1 MQELIKDLPAA
12 LKDRASWLINAGAD
26 DTARGL
32 ASMTGTEDDMR
43 ILRAAIATEE
53 AGANRSSRLKP
64 MQATLRKHSDAVT
77 AQSLE
82 VITQARE
89 SHLVKRARELKE
101 KRLAKEALTPPSKRA
116 TTVTVD
122 VVTPKEAVLTDA
134 AKALAKHRDIILKQE
149 QVFFAAT
156 IGSRLQIGLHCLKAH
171 TAFAIQDQ
179 AKRGAMKGKKSSS
192 RRDELSTGG
201 FEGWLAAEC
210 QWLKKPTAYKY
221 MTAVRGLG
229 LDHDSTEKQVA
240 AALKLK
246 LRKGPVT
253 IKSLCLLALDTF
265 GPDAPPDSD
274 SQTEFAFLKNNL
286 SHFREEVENLC
297 NMKEKLHAYPD
308 FHRAA
313 TARLYSA
320 LYELTG
326 THWAPSDEPDS
337 LALVDPDAIKI

>member
-1 MQELIKDLPAA
+1 MQ
-12 LKDRASWLINAGAD
+12 
-26 DTARGL
+26 
-32 ASMTGTEDDMR
+32 
-43 ILRAAIATEE
+43 
-53 AGANRSSRLKP
+53 
-64 MQATLRKHSDAVT
+64 
-77 AQSLE
+77 
-82 VITQARE
+82 E

-101 KRLAKEALTPPSKRA
+101 KRQAKDALIPPSQKKPAKEVA
-116 TTVTVD
+116 VTV
-122 VVTPKEAVLTDA
+122 VPTKEAILSDSA
-134 AKALAKHRDIILKQE
+134 NALEKLRAVIVKHEEK
-149 QVFFAAT
+149 FAAT
-156 IGSRLQIGLHCLKAH
+156 TLGPRLQIGLACLKAH
-171 TAFAIQDQ
+171 AAFAIPAD
-179 AKRGAMKGKKSSS
+179 KTTRGGRPSKNPVT
-192 RRDELSTGG
+192 RDAVSPEG
-201 FEGWLAAEC
+201 FEGWLISHA

-229 LDHDSTEKQVA
+229 LDHDATEKQVA
-240 AALKLK
+240 HSLKLL

-274 SQTEFAFLKNNL
+274 IQTEFAFLKNNL

>member
-1 MQELIKDLPAA
+1 MIVLT
-12 LKDRASWLINAGAD
+12 S
-26 DTARGL
+26 T
-32 ASMTGTEDDMR
+32 SSGTYKAQ
-43 ILRAAIATEE
+43 I
-53 AGANRSSRLKP
+53 RSSREKGFKQIYVGTSTESERSAARNLVRKWYGDAAAETLTSVKDGTEIAMLIGDFNKDPKRKQVFEVYTFNPAAKAARKADDALIPPSQKP
-64 MQATLRKHSDAVT
+64 AKEVAVT
-77 AQSLE
+77 
-82 VITQARE
+82 
-89 SHLVKRARELKE
+89 
-101 KRLAKEALTPPSKRA
+101 
-116 TTVTVD
+116 
-122 VVTPKEAVLTDA
+122 VVTPKEAVLSDA
-134 AKALAKHRDIILKQE
+134 AKALAKHREIILKQE

-179 AKRGAMKGKKSSS
+179 AKKGQGRKPKITSQ
-192 RRDELSTGG
+192 RDLISTGG
-201 FEGWLAAEC
+201 FEGWLASEC

-229 LDHDSTEKQVA
+229 LDHNSTEKQVA

-253 IKSLCLLALDTF
+253 IKSLCDLALDPI
-265 GPDAPPDSD
+265 GPGNNEPDSD
-274 SQTEFAFLKNNL
+274 TQTEFAFLKNNL

-297 NMKEKLHAYPD
+297 NMKEKLNAYPD